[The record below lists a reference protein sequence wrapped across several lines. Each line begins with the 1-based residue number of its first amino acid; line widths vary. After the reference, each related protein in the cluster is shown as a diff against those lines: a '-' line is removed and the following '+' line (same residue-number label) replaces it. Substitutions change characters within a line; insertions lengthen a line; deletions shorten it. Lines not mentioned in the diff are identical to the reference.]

1 MYFRNSVLDNTTD
14 MKVKRISICGM
25 LLFMLAYSVKSPAQE
40 DTLKQAGYVYDHFIS
55 GIVLLK
61 NGNRESAPLNYDAN
75 QQAIAFQQ
83 DKQFMTLTNVDD
95 VDTVYIESA
104 KFIPVKGLFYQ
115 LLNEPSSSSILLAS
129 YYCKPHPVTASVDHN
144 GTSTQNKNV
153 VSSNVSDAYLNRRY
167 KGDFY
172 MDFQKEYWLKIKG
185 AFFRVTNEK
194 QIRKTF
200 PEKSDNIHAFVE
212 QNKIDF
218 KKEDDLLRLIQY
230 CENTTSKN

>member
-1 MYFRNSVLDNTTD
+1 
-14 MKVKRISICGM
+14 MKTKNISICGILI
-25 LLFMLAYSVKSPAQE
+25 LLPFIYSVKSFAQG
-40 DTLKQAGYVYDHFIS
+40 DTLKQAGYVYDHFVS

-83 DKQFMTLTNVDD
+83 DKQLMTLTNVND

-104 KFIPVKGLFYQ
+104 KFIPVKGVFYQ
-115 LLNEPSSSSILLAS
+115 LLSEPSSKSLLLAS
-129 YYCKPHPVTASVDHN
+129 YYCKPHPVTATVDHN
-144 GTSTQNKNV
+144 GTTTQNKNI
-153 VSSNVSDAYLNRRY
+153 VSGNVSDAYLNRRY

-172 MDFQKEYWLKIKG
+172 MEFQKEYWLKIKD
-185 AFFRVTNEK
+185 AFFRVTSEK

-200 PEKSDNIHAFVE
+200 PEKSDAIHLFIE

-218 KKEDDLLRLIQY
+218 KKEDDLLRLITY
-230 CENTTSKN
+230 CENETSRN